1 VYARGK
7 SMSDKSRINNEYDV
21 TYKSFLTHK
30 QTFLEL
36 LKGFVCEDWV
46 DQVSEDDLSLEN
58 QSFILYDYQERESDI
73 IYKAKLNEQEVYFF
87 ILLEMQSTVDY
98 TMPFRLLI
106 YMTELWK
113 RFFADTN
120 ENERKRKNFRLPAIV
135 PMVLYN
141 GTRRWTAVKNFLDYQ
156 DGQECFT
163 NNLLGFRY
171 ILFDINSYSES
182 ELYEIG
188 TLISSVFLLDQ
199 NINHEEWIKRFYNLI
214 TIVKK
219 FTPEQFVKFKRWVY
233 KISHQNVPDTKHEEL
248 SKIIE
253 EADQLEVE
261 QMVMNLEANMK
272 KWMSEAEKKGRQEG
286 IKEGLYVAAKA
297 LIKSGKTIEETSS
310 LLELP
315 ESIIDR
321 IKKEQE
327 DLA

>member
-1 VYARGK
+1 
-7 SMSDKSRINNEYDV
+7 MSDKSRINNEYDV

-219 FTPEQFVKFKRWVY
+219 FTLNSLLNSNDGYIKYHIK
-233 KISHQNVPDTKHEEL
+233 NVPDTKHEEL

-261 QMVMNLEANMK
+261 QMVMNQEANMK
-272 KWMSEAEKKGRQEG
+272 KWMSRSGKERRQEG
-286 IKEGLYVAAKA
+286 IKRRFVCCCKA
-297 LIKSGKTIEETSS
+297 LIKSGR
-310 LLELP
+310 P
-315 ESIIDR
+315 
-321 IKKEQE
+321 
-327 DLA
+327 